1 MTSYQP
7 ATAATILPANT
18 GQRTRTTT
26 GMPEEERGF
35 WASLLDF
42 SFSYF
47 ITQKI
52 VAVIYAVGIIIG
64 LLVMAVNMLAAV
76 GVTIGASLAG
86 VNPRQAGGLGLL
98 MFVIAPLG
106 FFLYVVVLRLY
117 LELIVVLF
125 RIAANTRE
133 IAHNTQ
139 R

>member
-1 MTSYQP
+1 MTPYQP
-7 ATAATILPANT
+7 TASGPVLPANT
-18 GQRTRTTT
+18 SRPLRSGADVA
-26 GMPEEERGF
+26 EEDKGF
-35 WASLLDF
+35 WASLFDF

-52 VAVIYAVGIIIG
+52 VAFIYAIGIGIG
-64 LLVMAVNMLAAV
+64 FLVMVFNMLAAV
-76 GVTIGASLAG
+76 GVTVSASVAG
-86 VNPRQAGGLGLL
+86 VNARQAGGLGLL

-125 RIAANTRE
+125 RIADNTRE
-133 IAHNTQ
+133 TAHNTQ